1 MNAAV
6 AVGSVEQAEAVA
18 ALMGEREYQDIKHGP
33 LDGRGSHTLGEW
45 LLLIE
50 SELAEAKQALIKGG
64 RGRDTV
70 RHEIIQVGALCVAAL
85 EQHGTIDPHEG
96 RQI

>member
-1 MNAAV
+1 
-6 AVGSVEQAEAVA
+6 
-18 ALMGEREYQDIKHGP
+18 MGEWI
-33 LDGRGSHTLGEW
+33 
-45 LLLIE
+45 LLME
-50 SELAEAKQALIKGG
+50 SELAEAKHALIKGG

-85 EQHGTIDPHEG
+85 EQHGTIDTHEG